1 MSFVS
6 VVRDYVEILY
16 NVSDSLGSD
25 FSFANWL
32 SETFVYIIKTLQ
44 YCIIYIL
51 SFHWIRDFSLLPVVI
66 PQISSS
72 IFRET
77 FFLETPSKVFFEF
90 LEIPSLD
97 QNKFILGLFNSL
109 FLTLP
114 ISVTHIISIR
124 RLLIQGIPAGFFSI
138 AGYILG
144 QCLFLIFVVFGFREI
159 LIPWLTFEPFN
170 YILGL
175 ILIFRS
181 IYSMTQENLN
191 ELNGWRHPQYRNFFI
206 TSFLLAWCEQSSIFQ
221 I

>member
-6 VVRDYVEILY
+6 AVRDYVEILN

-32 SETFVYIIKTLQ
+32 SETFVYIIKTVQ
-44 YCIIYIL
+44 YCIVYIL
-51 SFHWIRDFSLLPVVI
+51 SFHWIRDFSFLPVVI

-124 RLLIQGIPAGFFSI
+124 RLLIQGIPAGFFSFPVI
-138 AGYILG
+138 FLDNVYFSYS
-144 QCLFLIFVVFGFREI
+144 LFLVFGKF
-159 LIPWLTFEPFN
+159 
-170 YILGL
+170 
-175 ILIFRS
+175 
-181 IYSMTQENLN
+181 
-191 ELNGWRHPQYRNFFI
+191 
-206 TSFLLAWCEQSSIFQ
+206 
-221 I
+221 